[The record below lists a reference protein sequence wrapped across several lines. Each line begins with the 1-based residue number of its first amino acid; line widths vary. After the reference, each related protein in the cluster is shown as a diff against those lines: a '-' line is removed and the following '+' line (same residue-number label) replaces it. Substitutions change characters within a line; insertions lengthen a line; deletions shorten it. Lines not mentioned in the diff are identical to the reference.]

1 MLRQSYFVTL
11 HITQE
16 DIDNF
21 LKSKNKIPDTEV
33 TKPEETTSIDVITK
47 PYDFTWAR
55 NDIAFNKD
63 LIHCWNCSYEYC
75 KNESIGIPKDYQN
88 GRFCCYGNFCSFEC
102 ALRYLYDHMY
112 NRDQMYWNQLSLL
125 NNLYRKVYCLNSTQT
140 IQMAPPKEVL
150 EYFGGSV
157 SYEDYRHCVDK
168 HRSIQFYQLPLC
180 PIDVYIRNFEV

>member
-55 NDIAFNKD
+55 NDIAFNK
-63 LIHCWNCSYEYC
+63 
-75 KNESIGIPKDYQN
+75 
-88 GRFCCYGNFCSFEC
+88 R
-102 ALRYLYDHMY
+102 
-112 NRDQMYWNQLSLL
+112 
-125 NNLYRKVYCLNSTQT
+125 
-140 IQMAPPKEVL
+140 
-150 EYFGGSV
+150 
-157 SYEDYRHCVDK
+157 
-168 HRSIQFYQLPLC
+168 LC
-180 PIDVYIRNFEV
+180 RPY